1 MSNFQDNIASLIKD
15 SLAEQN
21 AEFQKQIN
29 ELEKEITE
37 LKEYYPIPNMFMGF
51 DEKESIKHRNK
62 LIAENKHIIKCC
74 KSLIQ
79 RRIELASFEK

>member
-1 MSNFQDNIASLIKD
+1 MTNSTQ
-15 SLAEQN
+15 EY
-21 AEFQKQIN
+21 QKQIN
-29 ELEKEITE
+29 ELEKEITQ

-62 LIAENKHIIKCC
+62 LIAESKHIIKCC

-79 RRIELASFEK
+79 RRIELANFE